1 MCPRSLAMPVLLE
14 GSVSSA
20 NLLSTS
26 RSTNGK
32 QIFFTQDKHLISVT
46 SAEVR
51 PRGKFISFAF
61 VLVTFFMQPPVISG
75 LYSGVF
81 PNQYRP
87 ARETVCIQAKVE
99 QVSVRK
105 EDFTI
110 WKVT

>member
-1 MCPRSLAMPVLLE
+1 MPVFLE
-14 GSVSSA
+14 GSVSGA
-20 NLLSTS
+20 NLLSTG

-32 QIFFTQDKHLISVT
+32 QIIFTQDKHLITVA
-46 SAEVR
+46 AEVR

-105 EDFTI
+105 EEFTI